1 MSIFKRF
8 LTGVV
13 VGMEDDVLV
22 HVCVCVCV
30 CVVNYTAGQAI
41 KAQSSPLPN

>member
-8 LTGVV
+8 LTGCAGVV

-22 HVCVCVCV
+22 HVCMCVA
-30 CVVNYTAGQAI
+30 NYTAGQAT
-41 KAQSSPLPN
+41 KAQSSPFPN